1 MRDESE
7 FVWAIDGNGDQVYV
21 PRTHLEVFG
30 DALTEV
36 KPDKPANPTPVRS
49 RRSSA
54 PPRARPDKP
63 ANPTPATP
71 DKPKEK

>member
-1 MRDESE
+1 MCDESE

-36 KPDKPANPTPVRS
+36 KPDK
-49 RRSSA
+49 RRI
-54 PPRARPDKP
+54 PPRPRR
-63 ANPTPATP
+63 T
-71 DKPKEK
+71 KPKEK

>member
-1 MRDESE
+1 MTTRDESE

-36 KPDKPANPTPVRS
+36 KPDKPANPTP
-49 RRSSA
+49 
-54 PPRARPDKP
+54 
-63 ANPTPATP
+63 ATP

>member
-36 KPDKPANPTPVRS
+36 KPDKPSTRPTS
-49 RRSSA
+49 RARSS
-54 PPRARPDKP
+54 RVRP

>member
-36 KPDKPANPTPVRS
+36 KPDKPAKPT
-49 RRSSA
+49 
-54 PPRARPDKP
+54 
-63 ANPTPATP
+63 TPATP
-71 DKPKEK
+71 DNPKEK